1 MSKKTSDP
9 KFKKL
14 LHLPKLKVNK
24 NQETKME
31 TTQDTHNHAPSKNS
45 RHEPHHQKEE
55 TSTSSEDLLKEK
67 SDRGKG
73 MNQKLF
79 GTDGIRGLA
88 NHFPMTGEIAMAV
101 GRAVAYVLR
110 ENPSGV
116 VRSSV
121 PVGLKPLESPKP
133 VRRAKIVIGKDTRL
147 SGYMIEQALASGV
160 CSMGADVIL
169 IGPLPTPGVA
179 FVTQSMRADAG
190 IMISASHNPYDDNGI
205 KIFSADG
212 YKLPDDIEAEIERLV
227 FSTIMDHN
235 RPTADL
241 VGKAY
246 RIDDIHGRYIV
257 FLKSLF
263 PKDLDLLGLR
273 IVLDCANGAAYKV
286 APLVFEELGAE
297 VIKMGVHPDGLNI
310 NDKCGALYPEA
321 IAASAV
327 KYRADIGISLDG
339 DGDRCIL
346 SDENGEIV
354 DGDQII
360 GLCALEMARE
370 QTLRKNTVV
379 TTPMSNYG
387 LELTLKE
394 NGISM
399 VRAQVGDRYVVDT
412 MRKNGLNLGGEQSG
426 HIVFLDQSTTGDGIV
441 AALKVMEA
449 MRRTGKTLSELKRA
463 VKLFPQVREDIR
475 VSRKEPFENHPEI
488 MKAIQ
493 AAQATL
499 GDKGRVFVRY
509 SGTEALARVMVEGES
524 HAQIQSLARGI
535 AALIKKKLA

>member
-1 MSKKTSDP
+1 MS
-9 KFKKL
+9 
-14 LHLPKLKVNK
+14 
-24 NQETKME
+24 
-31 TTQDTHNHAPSKNS
+31 
-45 RHEPHHQKEE
+45 
-55 TSTSSEDLLKEK
+55 
-67 SDRGKG
+67 
-73 MNQKLF
+73 QKLF
-79 GTDGIRGLA
+79 GTDGIRGQA
-88 NHFPMTGEIAMAV
+88 NQFPMTGEIAMAV
-101 GRAVAYVLR
+101 GRAVAHVLTQ
-110 ENPSGV
+110 NPKTV
-116 VRSSV
+116 VKSSI
-121 PVGLKPLESPKP
+121 PVGLKPLESSKP
-133 VRRAKIVIGKDTRL
+133 IRRAKIVVGKDTRL

-205 KIFSADG
+205 KVFSADG
-212 YKLPDDIEAEIERLV
+212 HKLPDELEAEIERLV
-227 FSTIMDHN
+227 LSGELDKN

-246 RIDDIHGRYIV
+246 RIDDVHGRYIV

-297 VIKMGVHPDGLNI
+297 VVRRGVSPDGLNI
-310 NDKCGALYPEA
+310 NAKCGALYPEA
-321 IAASAV
+321 ISNLVV
-327 KYRADIGISLDG
+327 KYRADLGISLDG

-360 GLCALEMARE
+360 GLCALQMARE
-370 QTLRKNTVV
+370 NLLQGQTVV

-387 LELTLKE
+387 LELTLRE

-426 HIVFLDQSTTGDGIV
+426 HIVFLDHATTGDGIV
-441 AALKVMEA
+441 AALKVLEA
-449 MRRTGKTLSELKRA
+449 IRRTKKPLSELKKEIR
-463 VKLFPQVREDIR
+463 LFPQVREDVR
-475 VSRKEPFENHPEI
+475 VSKKVPFEDFPDI
-488 MKAIQ
+488 ARAIT
-493 AAQATL
+493 AAQKAL
-499 GDKGRVFVRY
+499 HEKGRVFVRY
-509 SGTEALARVMVEGES
+509 SGTEPLARVMVEGEDLD
-524 HAQIQSLARGI
+524 QI
-535 AALIKKKLA
+535 KKLAHSIAEKIQKHLG